1 MPDLMKNKD
10 LDAEKTME
18 TLLRN
23 KVFSPGRHEKLKG
36 LLTSGEVA
44 GFREVAGIPYTL
56 SGTVVEGN
64 RVGRTLGYP
73 TANLKPDDQS
83 MTLPGQG
90 VYAALVSVL
99 GKHYESM
106 VNVGI
111 RPTLDLENVTIEA
124 HIFDFNQDIY
134 GKHMEI
140 VFLERMRDE
149 MRFNSLSEL
158 KMQLDKDARHARS
171 VLQETKLS

>member
-1 MPDLMKNKD
+1 MKG
-10 LDAEKTME
+10 
-18 TLLRN
+18 RS
-23 KVFSPGRHEKLKG
+23 FSSGRHEKLKEM
-36 LLTSGEVA
+36 LVAGEVSD
-44 GFREVAGIPYTL
+44 FREAAGMPYTL

-73 TANLKPDDQS
+73 TANLRPDDKLLI
-83 MTLPGQG
+83 LPGQG
-90 VYAALVSVL
+90 VYAAVVCVQ

-111 RPTLDLENVTIEA
+111 RPTLDLENVTVEA
-124 HIFDFNQDIY
+124 HIFDFHQDIY

-140 VFLERMRDE
+140 LFLERMRDE

-158 KMQLDKDARHARS
+158 KMQLNKDARHARS
-171 VLQETKLS
+171 LLQELKLS